1 MTPARPSSRRSVLAG
16 GRHVHVLDAG
26 DGEPVVL
33 LHGIAGSIASWAP
46 LVPVLARTRRV
57 VALDLPGFG
66 RSEPLAGDVRT
77 GTLAGAVAATLD
89 VLGIAQGAIG
99 GQSLGG
105 IVALHL
111 ALARPDLVSS
121 LVVIS
126 AGYAFAIPPEDDPS
140 RRGHVPGTLRL
151 LAPTSVDDAAALLAL
166 VLDDPSRA
174 ANPAAIEEVFRAHA
188 SSAPACNA
196 LVASFGR
203 REDALDG
210 RLDGVR
216 SPTLVVAG
224 ASDRFTPPSLS
235 ERLAA
240 AIPGARLAVIAHAGH
255 APAAER
261 PAELLALVEAH
272 LHVRPS

>member
-1 MTPARPSSRRSVLAG
+1 MLEAG
-16 GRHVHVLDAG
+16 E
-26 DGEPVVL
+26 GEPVVL
-33 LHGIAGSIASWAP
+33 LHGIAGSTVSWAP
-46 LVPVLARTRRV
+46 LVPPLARSRRV

-66 RSEPLAGDVRT
+66 RSEPLARPVRSAA
-77 GTLAGAVAATLD
+77 LADAVASTLD
-89 VLGIAQGAIG
+89 ALGLAHAAIV

-111 ALARPDLVSS
+111 ALARPDLVAS
-121 LVVIS
+121 LVAIS
-126 AGYAFAIPPEDDPS
+126 AGYAFAIPPEDDPA
-140 RRGHVPGTLRL
+140 RQGHVPGTLRL
-151 LAPTSVDDAAALLAL
+151 LAPRSSEDAAALLAL
-166 VLDDPSRA
+166 VLEDPTWSEV
-174 ANPAAIEEVFRAHA
+174 PAAIEEVFRAHEA
-188 SSAPACNA
+188 SAPACND

-216 SPTLVVAG
+216 VPTLVVAG

-255 APAAER
+255 APVAER
-261 PAELLALVEAH
+261 PADVLALVESH
-272 LHVRPS
+272 LRACRG